1 MELFCKILLIT
12 AISLALFG
20 ETFSKIPNYIKVCRA
35 SDPRVTQCI
44 ATSIKDLL
52 PKLKNG
58 IRELDLP
65 PIEPLHLHNIKL
77 STGKH
82 SNISNL
88 YVYGITTFK
97 LTDLKTDVVHNRF
110 MFKSVAPT
118 LHFNGNYDLDMKL
131 VFIPIKGQGK
141 ISGVLNNFHADGMM
155 HGKKIWRNGKQY
167 LHFEIPVKMHSADAK
182 LQLDNLFGGDPFLG
196 QVTNSVINSNIN
208 VIMDD
213 IMPALENSLSQDL
226 TSIANKIMDR
236 FTYDELFP
244 Q

>member
-1 MELFCKILLIT
+1 
-12 AISLALFG
+12 
-20 ETFSKIPNYIKVCRA
+20 
-35 SDPRVTQCI
+35 
-44 ATSIKDLL
+44 
-52 PKLKNG
+52 
-58 IRELDLP
+58 
-65 PIEPLHLHNIKL
+65 
-77 STGKH
+77 
-82 SNISNL
+82 
-88 YVYGITTFK
+88 
-97 LTDLKTDVVHNRF
+97 
-110 MFKSVAPT
+110 
-118 LHFNGNYDLDMKL
+118 
-131 VFIPIKGQGK
+131 
-141 ISGVLNNFHADGMM
+141 MM

-167 LHFEIPVKMHSADAK
+167 LHFQKFQLKMHSADAK